1 MPATVTPICASEPN
15 RPGALPAVSRVRCPD
30 LTPELWASIWPLVL
44 EDWQARMASAGVTAV
59 PEASAPWPA

>member
-30 LTPELWASIWPLVL
+30 LTPSQWAAIWPIVV
-44 EDWQARMASAGVTAV
+44 EAWTVRMTSAGVAAV
-59 PEASAPWPA
+59 LEASPPWPA

>member
-30 LTPELWASIWPLVL
+30 LTPEQWTAIWPIVV
-44 EDWQARMASAGVTAV
+44 EAWTVRMTSAGVAAV
-59 PEASAPWPA
+59 LEASPPWPA